1 MKNLIPV
8 IIVVCLTFFT
18 GYIMTT
24 GEMELE
30 KKDDKATEQKKDA
43 KTAKE
48 KQDTEM
54 KINSQEDLDKIINS
68 KKDEKTKMN
77 AYNQAVEKKILP
89 RSNNYQDAAD
99 AYKESVKIKDSKS
112 K

>member
-8 IIVVCLTFFT
+8 IIVVCLTLFT

-30 KKDDKATEQKKDA
+30 KKEDKASEQKKDA
-43 KTAKE
+43 KTDKD
-48 KQDTEM
+48 KKDSEM
-54 KINSQEDLDKIINS
+54 KINNQEDLAKIINS

-89 RSNNYQDAAD
+89 RSNNYQEAAD
-99 AYKESVKIKDSKS
+99 AYKESVKIKESKS
-112 K
+112 E